1 MGNLMG
7 ILSDD
12 FGGGNTEIA
21 LIYSPNDFS
30 PEESKYTF

>member
-1 MGNLMG
+1 MG

-12 FGGGNTEIA
+12 FGGGNSEIV
-21 LIYSPNDFS
+21 LICFPNDFS